1 MTKDKDTR
9 HIAPDPLALAVEMK
23 ARREP
28 FAIATV
34 IETRGSTSARLSAK
48 AIFDRE
54 GGVVSGWVGGGC
66 AESTVAHAAIESIES
81 GEPQTIDIDLDDEVL
96 GAGMP
101 CGGAMR
107 VYVEPVL
114 PQPVLW
120 VLGHGRVAE
129 TLSRLGAMMGFEIVV
144 DDPMAEATRF
154 PDAARILTDDPGY
167 AALTPA
173 ATDFVV
179 VATQHKGDHQS
190 MQQVLKSKVRYV
202 ALIASRKRTGLVLD
216 YLRAEGFDSE
226 ALACVRAPA
235 GLDLNA
241 RTPEE
246 IALSVISEIVME
258 RRGGSG
264 MAASHAPAAPPPTV
278 PAMKV
283 VRS

>member
-1 MTKDKDTR
+1 MTTDTPR
-9 HIAPDPLALAVEMK
+9 SNSDPLALAVDLM
-23 ARREP
+23 ARKVP

-48 AIFDRE
+48 AIFDHE
-54 GGVVSGWVGGGC
+54 GGVVCGWVGGGC
-66 AESTVAHAAIESIES
+66 AESTVAHAAIECIES
-81 GEPQTIDIDLDDEVL
+81 GEAQTIDIDLDDEVL

-129 TLSRLGAMMGFEIVV
+129 TLSQLGAMMGFEIVV
-144 DDPMAEATRF
+144 DDPMAEAARF

-167 AALTPA
+167 AALTPSQN
-173 ATDFVV
+173 DFVV

-190 MQQVLKSKVRYV
+190 MQQVLKSRVRYV
-202 ALIASRKRTGLVLD
+202 ALIASGKRTALVLD
-216 YLRAEGFDSE
+216 YLRAEGFDRE

-264 MAASHAPAAPPPTV
+264 MAVSHKRAAAPSV